1 MADSHAIVAGRYAPA
16 FYGVSAAQAHVRPT
30 KMTSAD
36 YIGDISDWTDYQLFI
51 QFTKAWEPAL
61 LAEGTPLVSLVDE
74 IDANSRSLRGAEI
87 REQFGRIPYG
97 SPLYW
102 WETERDGQ
110 RQCAY
115 IGQTV
120 HQTLQKRFEGHGAL
134 VRLLAQHVNDN
145 STRVL
150 LRLCLRFDL
159 ISAGRRVAIEHLPP
173 EQAARI
179 VDDVEGFLIY
189 KYQPQFNR
197 QLKASE
203 RAPSIPFTVHTL
215 EFDAL

>member
-1 MADSHAIVAGRYAPA
+1 
-16 FYGVSAAQAHVRPT
+16 
-30 KMTSAD
+30 MTSTD
-36 YIGDISDWTDYQLFI
+36 YIGDISGWTDYQLVI
-51 QFTKAWEPAL
+51 QFTSAWEPTL
-61 LAEGTPLVSLVDE
+61 LAKGMSFVSLLDE
-74 IDANSRSLRGAEI
+74 IEANSRSLRGAEI
-87 REQFGRIPYG
+87 REKFGRIPYG

-134 VRLLAQHVNDN
+134 VRMLAKFVNDN
-145 STRVL
+145 STRVM
-150 LRLCLRFDL
+150 LRLCSRFDL
-159 ISAGRRVAIEHLPP
+159 IVAGRQVAIEHLPP

-189 KYQPQFNR
+189 KYQPEFNS
-197 QLKASE
+197 QLKVSQ
-203 RAPSIPFTVHTL
+203 RVPSVPFTVRTL
-215 EFDAL
+215 EFDAV